1 MKRFIHFTLV
11 LALILGFVSCKKDEI
26 LNTAKETTKDAPVVK
41 NLPPKQKITLS
52 ASSNKP
58 GLRVKYDASKGEE
71 VTDDNTLWQEG
82 DQIAVYN
89 VGVNG
94 SPALF
99 TLVDGAGT
107 SDGTFEGEIEPTGNY
122 YGIYPISVAGPLDGT
137 SIDITLPATQ
147 NYAEGSF
154 GQNAAIFAA
163 TSTTEESKVVLH
175 FEPLLGYLSLSLTT
189 LPNTTRDADAEGAS
203 RVGGHKVG
211 SIVLHE
217 NSLGGMS
224 LGGATTV
231 DMSSDKPQLVSA
243 PTGGGLNVTL
253 NCPSVELSPTEPK
266 EFIIAVPAGVFTKGL
281 CATVKDPSGKKI
293 ISFATTMPNIIEV
306 NYITKL
312 PTQDVYNIE
321 DYEGNRYPVAKIG
334 SPIEGIAS
342 SEWTAENLKSTV
354 YDTQSER
361 PGAVLEKMPV
371 GYLRSKPFYMDPT
384 DKSLWKPELEPQC
397 PFIVN
402 SADYNE
408 VCSQLSRW
416 GYLYNW
422 AAAVGYETVAEAEEQ
437 QEEYDYDRQGICP
450 NGWHIPSIYE
460 YILLLADYV
469 RNGLPTE
476 FYGLEVAGTFL
487 KSVEGWSS
495 TIPTGG
501 NPDYALDKGTDD
513 FGFSALPTGRFT
525 VTSTGDG
532 GYMSEVG
539 GVMDINTSSSD
550 VIPNTSGSY
559 LIIGWLY
566 NYEKRFG
573 YSFQNKEEGRAIRC
587 LRDF

>member
-137 SIDITLPATQ
+137 SIDITLPLTQ
-147 NYAEGSF
+147 NYAENSF

-189 LPNTTRDADAEGAS
+189 LPNTTRDADS
-203 RVGGHKVG
+203 RVGMHTVG
-211 SIVLHE
+211 SIVLHA
-217 NSLGGMS
+217 NSLGQES
-224 LGGATTV
+224 LSGATTV

-266 EFIIAVPAGVFTKGL
+266 EFIIAVPAGVFKKGL

-293 ISFATTMPNIIEV
+293 ISFATTTPNVTEV

-312 PTQDVYNIE
+312 PTQPVFNIE
-321 DYEGNRYPVAKIG
+321 DVEGNRYPVAKIG
-334 SPIEGIAS
+334 SYF
-342 SEWTAENLKSTV
+342 WTAENLRSTV
-354 YDTQSER
+354 YDNHSER
-361 PGAVLEKMPV
+361 AGATIEKTPAVM
-371 GYLRSKPFYMDPT
+371 LNNPFYVDPT
-384 DKSLWKPELEPQC
+384 DKTLWTDDQNHYMDNP
-397 PFIVN
+397 
-402 SADYNE
+402 SDYNE

-422 AAAVGYETVAEAEEQ
+422 AAALGYATGTEATSESGFI
-437 QEEYDYDRQGICP
+437 EYERQGICP
-450 NGWHIPSIYE
+450 DGWHVPSFQNEYWLILSEYVGNGLEDQYYSIY
-460 YILLLADYV
+460 V
-469 RNGLPTE
+469 S
-476 FYGLEVAGTFL
+476 GTFL
-487 KSVEGWSS
+487 KTVEGWSS
-495 TIPTGG
+495 TPASAWD
-501 NPDYALDKGTDD
+501 PYDEGTDD
-513 FGFSALPTGRFT
+513 FGFSALPVGHFS
-525 VTSTGDG
+525 VSSDGST
-532 GYMSEVG
+532 GYMSEIG
-539 GVMDINTSSSD
+539 GYADLITSSQED
-550 VIPNTSGSY
+550 ETS
-559 LIIGWLY
+559 LWVVWLC
-566 NYEKRFG
+566 NYTNQFRYAYAELK
-573 YSFQNKEEGRAIRC
+573 QDCRAVRC
-587 LRDF
+587 MKNY

>member
-99 TLVDGAGT
+99 TLVDGADT
-107 SDGTFEGEIEPTGNY
+107 SYGTFEGEIEPTGNY

-224 LGGATTV
+224 LSGATTV

-243 PTGGGLNVTL
+243 PTGGGLDVTL
-253 NCPSVELSPTEPK
+253 NCPSVQLSPTEPK

-293 ISFATTMPNIIEV
+293 ISFATTTPNIIEV

-321 DYEGNRYPVAKIG
+321 DFEGNRYPVAKIG
-334 SPIEGIAS
+334 SPLAGLAS
-342 SEWTAENLKSTV
+342 TEWTAENLRSTV

-361 PGAVLEKMPV
+361 AGATIEKTPAVML
-371 GYLRSKPFYMDPT
+371 YNPFYVDPT
-384 DKSLWKPELEPQC
+384 DKTLWTADHEHYMDNP
-397 PFIVN
+397 
-402 SADYNE
+402 SDYNE

-422 AAAVGYETVAEAEEQ
+422 AAAVGFATGEEAKAQ
-437 QEEYDYDRQGICP
+437 QEGFDYDRQGICP
-450 NGWHIPSIYE
+450 NGWHIPSDPE
-460 YILLLADYV
+460 YLYLLTDYA
-469 RNGLPTE
+469 RNGLPTS
-476 FYGLEVAGTFL
+476 YKGWDVAGVFL
-487 KSVEGWSS
+487 RAVEGWSS
-495 TIPTGG
+495 TIPSGWG
-501 NPDYALDKGTDD
+501 PYDKKGTDD
-513 FGFSALPTGRFT
+513 FGFSGLPTGRFT
-525 VTSTGDG
+525 VSSDGST
-532 GYMSEVG
+532 GYMSEIG
-539 GVMDINTSSSD
+539 GVADIITSTAEDDTDFS
-550 VIPNTSGSY
+550 VEF
-559 LIIGWLY
+559 LY
-566 NYEKRFG
+566 NYRDNFG
-573 YSFQNKEEGRAIRC
+573 YKPDLKQDCRLVRC
-587 LRDF
+587 LRDW